1 MPFAPLAEAAEARR
15 IAQRRRAEALA
26 ALGSG
31 RLDLRG
37 VAKLAEEQPAVGRLR
52 LTAVLDALPGW
63 GPRRA
68 ERVLRRLGWAEERR
82 LQWVV
87 GTAGSSRLSRL
98 VEEVYPQPPPV
109 VPRGLPW
116 FDGKTG

>member
-15 IAQRRRAEALA
+15 IAQGRRADALA
-26 ALGSG
+26 RLASG

-37 VAKLAEEQPAVGRLR
+37 LARLAEEHRAVGRLR
-52 LTAVLDALPGW
+52 LTTVLDALPGW

-82 LQWVV
+82 LQWLV

-98 VEEVYPQPPPV
+98 LEEVYPSPPPV
-109 VPRGLPW
+109 APRGLPW